1 MKASYYITILI
12 RCGAREAQCLHNN
25 RPEAI
30 ISRLRCFWMFL
41 KQAFL
46 SLIDFISEWTSV
58 NFLRFIRTFLDPA
71 SQTETV

>member
-12 RCGAREAQCLHNN
+12 RCSAREAQRLHNN

-41 KQAFL
+41 KQVFL

-58 NFLRFIRTFLDPA
+58 NFVRFIRTFLDPA

>member
-12 RCGAREAQCLHNN
+12 RCSAREVQRLHNN

-46 SLIDFISEWTSV
+46 SLIDFINEWTSV
-58 NFLRFIRTFLDPA
+58 NFVRFIRTFLDPA

>member
-12 RCGAREAQCLHNN
+12 RCSAREAQRLHNN

-41 KQAFL
+41 RQAFL

-58 NFLRFIRTFLDPA
+58 NFVRFIRTFLDPA

>member
-12 RCGAREAQCLHNN
+12 RCGAREAQRLHNN

-30 ISRLRCFWMFL
+30 ISRLLCFWMFL